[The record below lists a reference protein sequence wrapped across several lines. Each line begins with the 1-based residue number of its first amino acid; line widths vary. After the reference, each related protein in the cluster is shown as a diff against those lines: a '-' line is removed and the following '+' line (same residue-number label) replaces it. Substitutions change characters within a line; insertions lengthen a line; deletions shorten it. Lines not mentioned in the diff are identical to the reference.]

1 MWNKTILKSNSGSFN
16 ICGKPAHDPAFGI
29 PVDITVPHDK
39 PDVTLLFTSNL
50 K

>member
-1 MWNKTILKSNSGSFN
+1 MWSKNILKTNSDGFN
-16 ICGKPAHDPAFGI
+16 ICGKKSPDPAFGMPI
-29 PVDITVPHDK
+29 DITVPHDK